1 MTGSKKILIIK
12 PSSLGDVVHS
22 LAFLNTIH
30 ECFKN
35 ASIHWVIARGLDDL
49 LDGHPMIERLWII
62 DKDAWKKPA
71 HILKTIKELRDL
83 SRALRSERFDLVVDL
98 QGLFRSGLIASLTKA
113 RDIIGFREAREGS
126 RFFYTRTVVGGANIH
141 AVDRYL
147 RLAEALGCNVSDIRF
162 PLYSNYNLEELKD
175 KFALPDDYIILVPGA
190 RWDTKRWPP
199 EKFGEVASE
208 LSVRSVIVGS
218 GSDVKI
224 AEQIQARSGGKAIS
238 VSGRTTLKE
247 LVTIIMY
254 AKGML
259 TNDTG
264 PMHLAAALQ
273 VPVYALFGP
282 TNDTLTGPYGTKKII
297 FRSDSDC
304 SPCFK
309 KSCND
314 PKCMETIPV
323 EDVVKKIKED
333 MALT

>member
-98 QGLFRSGLIASLTKA
+98 QGLFRSGLIASFTKA
-113 RDIIGFREAREGS
+113 RDIVGFREAREGS